1 MYSQISTVEAKC
13 VYIINIFIFFY
24 IEKKNLEDEYD
35 MFYSN
40 DYMTNKSYVQDLMHK
55 IKGHENC

>member
-1 MYSQISTVEAKC
+1 MC
-13 VYIINIFIFFY
+13 VYNKYFFIFFY

-55 IKGHENC
+55 IQGHENC

>member
-24 IEKKNLEDEYD
+24 IEKKNLEEEYD
-35 MFYSN
+35 MFYSKITHMFN
-40 DYMTNKSYVQDLMHK
+40 QDLMHK
-55 IKGHENC
+55 IKEHESY